1 MTLASV
7 TLDDKYTRSGRVFL
21 TGTQALVRLPM
32 IQRQRDLARGLN
44 TAGFISGYRGSPLGG
59 YDQALWR
66 AQRFLDQSH
75 IRFQPGVNE
84 ELAADAVW
92 GSQQVGLF
100 PGATYDGVFG
110 IWYGKGPG
118 LDRALDAIKHAHSA
132 GTARHGGVLAI
143 AGDDHGASSST
154 LAHQSDHNFLAASVP
169 VLNPAGVQD
178 YVDFGL
184 WGFALS
190 RFAGLWVGFTAVA
203 DTVEST
209 ASILIDPER
218 VQVFVP
224 EDFALPPGGLNI
236 RWPDSP
242 LDQEA
247 RLHNI
252 KLPAALAFARR
263 NPIDRTIVR
272 GRNAR
277 LGIVTT
283 GKAYL
288 DVRQALDNLGL
299 DEGAAAAVGIAVYK
313 VGMSWPLEPTGL
325 LRFAE
330 GLDEILVVEEKRP
343 FLEDQVKAHL
353 YRLPADRRPRV
364 TGKVDDDGHVL
375 LCTAGLLTPSAVARL
390 IVDRVGNYHDS
401 PQLSGRLAY
410 LNAKEASLAGK
421 PADVVRIPFFCS
433 GCPHNSST
441 KVPEGSRALAG
452 IGCHYMAIWMNRD
465 TATFS
470 QMGGEGAAWVGQAPF
485 TTTPHVFANLG
496 DGTYYHSGS
505 LAIRQAVMAHANIT
519 YKILFNDAVAMTGG
533 QPVDGNLTV
542 VAVAAQVRA
551 EGVGRIAVVSDEP
564 EKYSGPA
571 AFPHGT
577 TIHHRDELDSLQKEL
592 RATPGVSVMIY
603 DQTCAAEKRRRR
615 KRGTYPDPQKRVFI
629 NEAVCEGCG
638 DCSVQSNCLSI
649 LPLDTEFGRKREIDQ
664 SSCNKDYSCVNGF
677 CPSFVT
683 VEGGHIQKARA
694 DTRTLEAAVASL
706 PMPKL
711 PPLTQPFGVLVTGVG
726 GTGVITIGAILG
738 MAAHVEGKGCT
749 VLDQTGLAQK
759 GGAVMSHVRIAPKPE
774 DLHAV
779 RIDTGGANLVLAAD
793 MVVAARPD
801 AIAMIDKG
809 RARVIANSHQIPTAA
824 FTLDTRADIGTD
836 RLRARLVEAAGRD
849 GTEFF
854 DATGMATALFGDS
867 IATNMFLLGY
877 AWQRGTIPVSFDALI
892 AAIRINAVAVDA
904 NIRTLQLGRLA
915 AERPELIAEATARRE
930 PARIRNEDLTLDDL
944 ITRRAAVLADYQN
957 AAYAARYRA
966 LVARVREAEQR
977 VAQGSERLTRA
988 VALNAHKLMA
998 YKDEYEVARL
1008 YTGGDFR
1015 ARLRQQFGGDFRLKF
1030 HLAPPLITKPDPV
1043 TGKVAKRTFG
1053 PWMMSVF
1060 RLLAGL
1066 RHLRGTPLDPFGYL
1080 AERRQERRLRDD
1092 YEALMHHVCD
1102 GLSAANLNTAVELA
1116 SLPDDIRGY
1125 GHIKHA
1131 AVAAVKKREQDLR
1144 RAFGQPAPAA
1154 QAAE

>member
-1 MTLASV
+1 MTLTSV
-7 TLDDKYTRSGRVFL
+7 TLDDKYTRLGRVFL

-32 IQRQRDLARGLN
+32 IQRQRDLAQGLN

-66 AQRFLDQSH
+66 AQRFLDHSH
-75 IRFQPGVNE
+75 IHFQPGVNE

-132 GTARHGGVLAI
+132 GTALHGGVLAI

-178 YVDFGL
+178 YIDFGL

-190 RFAGLWVGFTAVA
+190 RFAGLWVGFTAIA

-209 ASILIDPER
+209 ASVLIDPER
-218 VQVFVP
+218 IQVFVP
-224 EDFALPPGGLNI
+224 EDIALQPGGLNI
-236 RWPDSP
+236 RWPDPP

-247 RLHNI
+247 RLHNF

-263 NPIDRTIVR
+263 NPIDRTIIR

-330 GLDEILVVEEKRP
+330 GLDEVLVVEEKRP

-353 YRLPADRRPRV
+353 YRLPADCRPRV
-364 TGKVDDDGHVL
+364 TGKVDGDGHVL

-390 IVDRVGNYHDS
+390 LVDRVGRYHDS
-401 PQLSGRLAY
+401 PQLSERLAY

-505 LAIRQAVMAHANIT
+505 LAIRQAVMAQANIT

-533 QPVDGNLTV
+533 QPVDGHLTV

-564 EKYSGPA
+564 EKYSSPA

-577 TIHHRDELDSLQKEL
+577 TIHHRDELDSLQREL

-615 KRGTYPDPQKRVFI
+615 R
-629 NEAVCEGCG
+629 
-638 DCSVQSNCLSI
+638 
-649 LPLDTEFGRKREIDQ
+649 
-664 SSCNKDYSCVNGF
+664 SSPNPI
-677 CPSFVT
+677 PS
-683 VEGGHIQKARA
+683 
-694 DTRTLEAAVASL
+694 
-706 PMPKL
+706 P
-711 PPLTQPFGVLVTGVG
+711 
-726 GTGVITIGAILG
+726 
-738 MAAHVEGKGCT
+738 
-749 VLDQTGLAQK
+749 
-759 GGAVMSHVRIAPKPE
+759 
-774 DLHAV
+774 
-779 RIDTGGANLVLAAD
+779 
-793 MVVAARPD
+793 
-801 AIAMIDKG
+801 
-809 RARVIANSHQIPTAA
+809 
-824 FTLDTRADIGTD
+824 
-836 RLRARLVEAAGRD
+836 
-849 GTEFF
+849 
-854 DATGMATALFGDS
+854 
-867 IATNMFLLGY
+867 
-877 AWQRGTIPVSFDALI
+877 
-892 AAIRINAVAVDA
+892 
-904 NIRTLQLGRLA
+904 
-915 AERPELIAEATARRE
+915 
-930 PARIRNEDLTLDDL
+930 
-944 ITRRAAVLADYQN
+944 
-957 AAYAARYRA
+957 
-966 LVARVREAEQR
+966 
-977 VAQGSERLTRA
+977 
-988 VALNAHKLMA
+988 
-998 YKDEYEVARL
+998 
-1008 YTGGDFR
+1008 
-1015 ARLRQQFGGDFRLKF
+1015 ARLRSAR
-1030 HLAPPLITKPDPV
+1030 
-1043 TGKVAKRTFG
+1043 
-1053 PWMMSVF
+1053 SV
-1060 RLLAGL
+1060 
-1066 RHLRGTPLDPFGYL
+1066 RG
-1080 AERRQERRLRDD
+1080 
-1092 YEALMHHVCD
+1092 
-1102 GLSAANLNTAVELA
+1102 
-1116 SLPDDIRGY
+1116 
-1125 GHIKHA
+1125 
-1131 AVAAVKKREQDLR
+1131 
-1144 RAFGQPAPAA
+1144 
-1154 QAAE
+1154 